1 MSKEQIINKIDF
13 HCTNFQIFKLSN
25 FQIQKLVSN
34 LLQKLI
40 FATDL
45 TPH

>member
-1 MSKEQIINKIDF
+1 MPEID
-13 HCTNFQIFKLSN
+13 TFQIFKLVSSYC
-25 FQIQKLVSN
+25 VSN

>member
-1 MSKEQIINKIDF
+1 MPEIGIFLFFQLLTS
-13 HCTNFQIFKLSN
+13 HC
-25 FQIQKLVSN
+25 VSN

-45 TPH
+45 TPR

>member
-1 MSKEQIINKIDF
+1 MPEISVLQN
-13 HCTNFQIFKLSN
+13 FKLVTSY
-25 FQIQKLVSN
+25 FVSN
-34 LLQKLI
+34 LPQKLI

>member
-1 MSKEQIINKIDF
+1 MPEIGIF
-13 HCTNFQIFKLSN
+13 LFFQLLPSYF
-25 FQIQKLVSN
+25 VSN

>member
-1 MSKEQIINKIDF
+1 MPEISVLQN
-13 HCTNFQIFKLSN
+13 FKLVASY
-25 FQIQKLVSN
+25 FVSN

-45 TPH
+45 THH

>member
-1 MSKEQIINKIDF
+1 MYAKISVLQ
-13 HCTNFQIFKLSN
+13 NFKLEPSY
-25 FQIQKLVSN
+25 FVSN

>member
-1 MSKEQIINKIDF
+1 MPEIGVL
-13 HCTNFQIFKLSN
+13 QIFKLLSSHC
-25 FQIQKLVSN
+25 VSN

-45 TPH
+45 TPN